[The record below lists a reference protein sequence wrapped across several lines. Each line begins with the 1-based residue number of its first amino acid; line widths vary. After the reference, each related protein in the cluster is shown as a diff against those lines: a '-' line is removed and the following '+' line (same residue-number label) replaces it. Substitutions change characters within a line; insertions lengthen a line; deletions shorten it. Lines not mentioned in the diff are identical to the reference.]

1 MGEVNAKRR
10 FGHFDRPVENR
21 MERRS
26 YLIRYGSMGVVGR
39 FLAED
44 GSVFERGRP
53 VVIRSR
59 RGTELGE
66 VLIESP
72 RPTTDEAGTT
82 DHTGRIL
89 QAAAPEDLERGR
101 DVARD
106 RQRRFEACDRL
117 FQDGLWPIELLDAEP
132 LLDKGR
138 TVLHYLGPHRL
149 DVEGLMIA
157 LEEATGLDLILEPVG
172 RDVELEDEASADSD
186 GGCGD
191 CGSKE
196 GGCGSGGCGSDEH
209 GCSDCGVKKL
219 LARRR

>member
-1 MGEVNAKRR
+1 
-10 FGHFDRPVENR
+10 
-21 MERRS
+21 MERRC
-26 YLIRYGSMGVVGR
+26 YLVRYGSMGVVGR
-39 FLAED
+39 FLADD
-44 GSVFERGRP
+44 GADFERGRT

-72 RPTTDEAGTT
+72 GLTTGEAEMT

-89 QAAAPEDLERGR
+89 QAAGAEDLERGR
-101 DVARD
+101 RVARD
-106 RQRRFEACDRL
+106 RQSRFESCDRL
-117 FQDGLWPIELLDAEP
+117 FQDGLWPIALLDAEP
-132 LLDKGR
+132 LLDEGR

-149 DVEGLMIA
+149 DVDGLRIA

-172 RDVELEDEASADSD
+172 RDAELEDEAPADSD
-186 GGCGD
+186 GGCKH

-196 GGCGSGGCGSDEH
+196 VGCGSRGCASDEH